1 MKPQEKTPNFPCDDI
16 LRYLLHALPKS
27 AYNFHEHDSLL
38 ENKPDQE
45 LNEDEKNEAWNSY
58 LAELQ
63 GNRFQ
68 LQNNNL
74 TAANNQVLAA
84 FGKSPVSP
92 EFMKLY
98 QDMVSSN
105 DMPQ

>member
-1 MKPQEKTPNFPCDDI
+1 MI
-16 LRYLLHALPKS
+16 HALPKS

-63 GNRFQ
+63 GNRHQ
-68 LQNNNL
+68 LQNNNP
-74 TAANNQVLAA
+74 NNQLMGT
-84 FGKSPVSP
+84 FGKNPMTTD
-92 EFMKLY
+92 FMNLY
-98 QDMVSSN
+98 QNMASYL
-105 DMPQ
+105 

>member
-1 MKPQEKTPNFPCDDI
+1 MKPQEKTPNFPSDDV
-16 LRYLLHALPKS
+16 LRYLLHAVPKS

-63 GNRFQ
+63 GNRYQ
-68 LQNNNL
+68 LQNNNPN
-74 TAANNQVLAA
+74 ANNQGMAA
-84 FGKSPVSP
+84 FGKNAISGD
-92 EFMKLY
+92 FLKLY
-98 QDMVSSN
+98 QDMVS
-105 DMPQ
+105 